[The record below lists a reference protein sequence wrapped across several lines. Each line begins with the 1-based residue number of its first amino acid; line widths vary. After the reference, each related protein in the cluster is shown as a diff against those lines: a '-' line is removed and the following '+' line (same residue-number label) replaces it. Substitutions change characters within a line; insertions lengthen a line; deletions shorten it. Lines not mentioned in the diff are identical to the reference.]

1 MRLLDSTLRPSLV
14 LVATVVWGSF
24 ASIAAAQTVTGATVT
39 VHASPVSGPIRLAF
53 AADGTLYCGRDSV
66 YSGTATAQF
75 VTRIGAG
82 GSPVTTYGAS
92 PTTDADAVVV
102 DAAGSASGVPG
113 SVLVGGIKTGSTVGA
128 IRAIHPS
135 GTVVELWSSTGWVN
149 PVEMKFDASGRL
161 LFTDQVSRG
170 IWQSVGGAAPTLLC
184 TLPGSATPY
193 FLAIAQDQRI
203 FVGDSVGRIRSYSS
217 TGTLLDDD
225 FASLPAA
232 AAIEFAP
239 GTGFGNDLYALG
251 MTNGLLHR
259 ISDDGTVTAI
269 GSGFGAQLADLAIG
283 PDGNFYYSNFGAG
296 QVRKLTPAAVHESYG
311 TGCHGPAPLTLAAS
325 PAPVL
330 NPGTLVTYTISNIPE
345 YSPGSGLYVPMLFLS
360 VTPAPGGVE
369 LQGQL
374 TTVPGCRAYIA
385 TLDVSSGLVF
395 SSQPT
400 VQLSIYYYAPLLVPG
415 AVIAAQAAAAFD
427 GNHPLPN
434 GEAGGVVVSNGIRSS
449 MQLQ

>member
-1 MRLLDSTLRPSLV
+1 MHCPHSYRSSMLLAATLA
-14 LVATVVWGSF
+14 VASF
-24 ASIAAAQTVTGATVT
+24 PASVAAQTVTGATVS
-39 VHASPVSGPIRLAF
+39 VHASSVPGPIRLAF
-53 AADGTLYCGRDSV
+53 AADGTLYCGRDV
-66 YSGTATAQF
+66 ALSGTATAQQITQ
-75 VTRIGAG
+75 VGPG
-82 GSPVTTYGAS
+82 GTPVLAFGNVAT
-92 PTTDADAVVV
+92 PDPDVVLV
-102 DAAGSASGVPG
+102 DALGSVSGVPG
-113 SVLVGGIKTGSTVGA
+113 SVLVGGIKTPNTVGS
-128 IRAIHPS
+128 IRAIHPD
-135 GTVVELWSSTGWVN
+135 GTVVELWSSTVWVN
-149 PVEMKFDASGRL
+149 PVELKFDATGRL
-161 LFTDQVSRG
+161 LFADQVSRG
-170 IWQSVGGAAPTLLC
+170 VWQSLGGAAPTLLC
-184 TLPGSATPY
+184 TLPSGATPF
-193 FLAIAQDQRI
+193 FLAVAPDQRI
-203 FVGDSVGRIRSYSS
+203 FVGDSVGRIRTFSS
-217 TGTLLDDD
+217 TGTLLNGN
-225 FASLPAA
+225 FATLPGT

-251 MTNGLLHR
+251 LTNGLLHR
-259 ISDDGTVTAI
+259 IAGDGTVTAI
-269 GSGFGAQLADLAIG
+269 GSGFGSQTTDLAVG
-283 PDGNFYYSNFGAG
+283 PDGNFYYTNFGAG
-296 QVRKLTPAAVHESYG
+296 EVRKLTPAAVHESYG
-311 TGCHGPAPLTLAAS
+311 TGCHAPVPLTLAAS

-374 TTVPGCRAYIA
+374 TTVPGCRAYIT